1 MCLAACTTAQ
11 NAEQA
16 GDGTK
21 QQSKKP
27 VVYFTRD
34 LSAEGLKKVYSK
46 INQNL
51 TGKVASLAKERGV
64 KLASPLMGQ
73 KYVPGQTPTRAWW
86 EEVK

>member
-21 QQSKKP
+21 QQTKKP

-34 LSAEGLKKVYSK
+34 LSAEGLKKVYHARPFRRRVK
-46 INQNL
+46 
-51 TGKVASLAKERGV
+51 KGV
-64 KLASPLMGQ
+64 Q
-73 KYVPGQTPTRAWW
+73 
-86 EEVK
+86 